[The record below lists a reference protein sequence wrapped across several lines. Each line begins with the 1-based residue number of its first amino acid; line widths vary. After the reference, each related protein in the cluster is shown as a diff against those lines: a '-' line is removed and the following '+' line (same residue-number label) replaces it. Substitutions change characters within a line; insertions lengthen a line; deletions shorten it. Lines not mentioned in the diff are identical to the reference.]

1 MINDTNA
8 VVLAEYR
15 LLNALYNNPELFNEA
30 VSEELFTH
38 SQSQTVFEALKY
50 LSEAKVPLNRES
62 LWQAASERDLGMTSS
77 IIDQIIT
84 LSDTKVENISDILT
98 TLSNTKK
105 DIEATACLEEAKKAI
120 NSNVFKSE
128 EERSKIK
135 DLLYKA
141 EEVILSDDKKQG
153 PLTAEEWGNA
163 YMAEYAERRNGR
175 KYMFN
180 DIILDDLVSTGPAP
194 GCGGLI
200 TASSGMGKSSY
211 VLNLI
216 NRLMLRNIPVMYFSL
231 EMGKIDTYDRLLS
244 MRTQIPFKS
253 LVNPSDPSEWASNKE
268 AIEEA
273 KKDIDNTKLFRFCD
287 DPTLTLNDI
296 RSYIK
301 KFQLDIGQEYCIVI
315 LDLITMVQDFAS
327 VKNGVSL
334 ANQIEFA
341 INKLNAISKEL
352 NIHYIGVAQLNRSVE
367 QDKVRDPEDIEKLRP
382 NRASIKNSNAL
393 LERTRYVISLFR
405 PKYFADTYLD
415 KEEFPE
421 LEEMEDIIE
430 VGLMKAN
437 NSMTG
442 RRSARFDGDTFLVSP
457 IKNID
462 DELDED

>member
-1 MINDTNA
+1 MISDTTA

-15 LLNALYNNPELFNEA
+15 LLNALYLNKDLFNEA
-30 VSEELFTH
+30 VSEDMFSH
-38 SQSQTVFEALKY
+38 SQSQTIFSSIKY
-50 LSEAKVPLNRES
+50 LNDNNIPLNRES
-62 LWQAASERDLGMTSS
+62 LWQAASERDLGITSN

-84 LSDTKVENISDILT
+84 ISDIKVEKIDDIIN
-98 TLSNTKK
+98 TLNS
-105 DIEATACLEEAKKAI
+105 AKKTISVTNLLDEASKLL
-120 NSNVFKSE
+120 NSKVVKTDDEQKS
-128 EERSKIK
+128 IK

-141 EEVILSDDKKQG
+141 EEQLFADSKKQG
-153 PLTAEEWGNA
+153 PITAKDWGDA
-163 YMAEYAERRNGR
+163 YMVEYADRRNGK
-175 KYMFN
+175 KYLFN
-180 DIILDDLVSTGPAP
+180 DVILDDLVTTGPAP

-216 NRLMLRNIPVMYFSL
+216 NRLLLRNIPVMYFSL

-253 LVNPSDPSEWASNKE
+253 LVNPEDPTVWASNKE

-273 KKDIDNTKLFRFCD
+273 RKDIDDCKLFRFCD
-287 DPTLTLNDI
+287 DPSLTLNDI

-315 LDLITMVQDFAS
+315 IDLVTMVDDFAS
-327 VKNGVSL
+327 VKGSVSL

-382 NRASIKNSNAL
+382 NRAAIKNSNAL
-393 LERTRYVISLFR
+393 LERTRYVVSLFR

-421 LEEMEDIIE
+421 LEDMEDIIE
-430 VGLMKAN
+430 VGLIKAN

-442 RRSARFDGDTFLVSP
+442 RRQARFDGDTFLVSP
-457 IKNID
+457 IKDID
-462 DELDED
+462 DPDDE